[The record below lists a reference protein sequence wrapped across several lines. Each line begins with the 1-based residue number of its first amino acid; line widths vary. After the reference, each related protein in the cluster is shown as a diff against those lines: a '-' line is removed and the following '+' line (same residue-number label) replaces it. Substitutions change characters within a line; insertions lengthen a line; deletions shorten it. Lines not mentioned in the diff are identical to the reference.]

1 MFTRTDLIA
10 ACGILF
16 LAVFALFLAPREQV
30 ILAPQSLSVAGRAA
44 FVEEASFVEK
54 GQAEVEQAYEGEI
67 RDEPMVAAPHAD
79 FELMGFEGPAPHTV
93 RFTCTSEG
101 EITEHIWDF
110 GDGSYL
116 STKPNPVHTYQLPG
130 TYTVRMTVSG
140 PGGTTTTERTECV
153 TVSANTI
160 HVNGGQGAVDEIESA
175 SLGSDKNDGLTWET
189 AVATIQRG
197 LDLAAQKRGKWTVL
211 VADGT
216 YSGAGNT
223 NLRFGSADLRLAS
236 IGGSRNCTI
245 DCKNSGRAMTFTKGQ
260 SGELLVEG
268 FTIRSG
274 NADFGGGIYCQ
285 GASPTIKAC
294 QIIDCSADL
303 SGGAIACTDGASPR
317 IESCDFTGC
326 VATSG
331 GAVAISQA
339 TPILKHCTISDNSA
353 GKSGG
358 GVYCGPLSAVT
369 LYGCTVSGNVAVLG
383 QGGGVYAAGAEVVFE
398 HTDVARNVAN
408 GEVSDYAKE
417 APGGLLPEPS
427 LRHEKNDLM
436 MYVGGHQPEAEDE
449 SRAQEL
455 VFDHGAG

>member
-16 LAVFALFLAPREQV
+16 LALFALFLAPREQIV
-30 ILAPQSLSVAGRAA
+30 VARQSLSVAGRA
-44 FVEEASFVEK
+44 EIGPEASFSEDEQTQQ
-54 GQAEVEQAYEGEI
+54 GLLGDEVPQL
-67 RDEPMVAAPHAD
+67 PAAPHAD
-79 FELMGFEGPAPHTV
+79 FEVMGGEGPAPHTV

-153 TVSANTI
+153 TVSAHTI
-160 HVNGGQGAVDEIESA
+160 HVNGGQGKVDEIESA
-175 SLGSDKNDGLTWET
+175 ALGSDKNDGLTWET

-216 YSGAGNT
+216 YAGPGNRD
-223 NLRFGSADLRLAS
+223 LRFGTSSIRLAS
-236 IGGSRNCTI
+236 VGGSLNCVI
-245 DCKNSGRAMTFTKGQ
+245 DCENSGRAIFFKRGQ
-260 SGELLVEG
+260 GEETLVEG

-274 NADFGGGIYCQ
+274 NGDFGGAIYCQ

-294 QIIDCSADL
+294 QIIDCSADF
-303 SGGAIACTDGASPR
+303 SGGAIACTEGASPR

-369 LYGCTVSGNVAVLG
+369 LYGCTISGNVAVLG

-417 APGGLLPEPS
+417 GPEGLQYEPS
-427 LRHEKNDLM
+427 QHKEKKSFM
-436 MYVGGHQPEAEDE
+436 MYVGGQQPGAKGQQ
-449 SRAQEL
+449 SGAQEL
-455 VFDHGAG
+455 DFSLGAG